1 MTMRSHAIYSSIGLT
16 NPMRVEKDPAIWI
29 SCHLL
34 DKKKLAV
41 TASRSYIICM
51 KVGDLVKCLTGS
63 CGTAIIVEFHKTS
76 GLYWI
81 MMTRN
86 GRMCA
91 FQPQHLELIS
101 AGR

>member
-1 MTMRSHAIYSSIGLT
+1 
-16 NPMRVEKDPAIWI
+16 
-29 SCHLL
+29 
-34 DKKKLAV
+34 
-41 TASRSYIICM
+41 M

-63 CGTAIIVEFHKTS
+63 CGTAIIVEFHKAS

-86 GRMCA
+86 GRMRA
-91 FQPQHLELIS
+91 FQPQYLELIS